1 MNDDISITSPTAEL
15 LSATPEAL
23 KKAKLRLET
32 VCLLLAERT
41 NNSQLIDE
49 SRLARSQQERE
60 K

>member
-41 NNSQLIDE
+41 NNSQ
-49 SRLARSQQERE
+49 QERE